1 MSLDISIRMSQ
12 TIKPINISFKELNTE
27 FDQEISLIESRIHRN
42 PWSQEQIKE
51 SFQNKNNLV
60 IGVFNQDELIGYCFI
75 LIAQTEAE
83 ILNIAIDINFQ
94 RKGLGEILLKEC
106 FERLKSQQAKNLF
119 LEVRESNHAAKNLY
133 SKMGFKTIGIRKNYY
148 SDNEDASMMQLIF

>member
-12 TIKPINISFKELNTE
+12 TTKPINISFKELDIE
-27 FDQEISLIESRIHRN
+27 FNQEISLIENRIHRN
-42 PWSQEQIKE
+42 PWSKEQIKE
-51 SFQNKNNLV
+51 SFQNKNNLA
-60 IGVFNQDELIGYCFI
+60 IGTFNQDELIGYCFM

-94 RKGLGEILLKEC
+94 RKGLGETLLKEC
-106 FERLKSQQAKNLF
+106 FERLKSHKVKNLF
-119 LEVRESNHAAKNLY
+119 LEVRQSNHAAKNLY

-148 SDNEDASMMQLIF
+148 SDNEDASSMQLIF

>member
-94 RKGLGEILLKEC
+94 RKGLGEKLLKEC
-106 FERLKSQQAKNLF
+106 IERLKSQKVKNLF
-119 LEVRESNHAAKNLY
+119 LEVRQSNHAAKNLY

>member
-148 SDNEDASMMQLIF
+148 SDNEDANMMQLLF

>member
-83 ILNIAIDINFQ
+83 ILNIATDINFQ
-94 RKGLGEILLKEC
+94 RKGLGEKLLKEC
-106 FERLKSQQAKNLF
+106 IERLKSQKVKNLF
-119 LEVRESNHAAKNLY
+119 LEVRQSNHAAKNLY

-148 SDNEDASMMQLIF
+148 SDNEDANMMQLLF

>member
-119 LEVRESNHAAKNLY
+119 LEVRQSNHAAKNLY
-133 SKMGFKTIGIRKNYY
+133 SKIGFKTIGIRKNYY
-148 SDNEDASMMQLIF
+148 SDNEDANMMQLIF

>member
-12 TIKPINISFKELNTE
+12 TTKPINISFKELDIE
-27 FDQEISLIESRIHRN
+27 FNQEISLIENRIHRN
-42 PWSQEQIKE
+42 PWSKEQIKE
-51 SFQNKNNLV
+51 SFQNKNNLA
-60 IGVFNQDELIGYCFI
+60 IGTFNQDELIGYCFM

-83 ILNIAIDINFQ
+83 ILNIATDINFQ
-94 RKGLGEILLKEC
+94 RKGLGETLLKEC
-106 FERLKSQQAKNLF
+106 FERLKSHKVKNLF
-119 LEVRESNHAAKNLY
+119 LEVRQSNHAAKNLY

>member
-12 TIKPINISFKELNTE
+12 TTKPINISFKELDIELN
-27 FDQEISLIESRIHRN
+27 QEISLIENRIHRN
-42 PWSQEQIKE
+42 PWSKEQIKE
-51 SFQNKNNLV
+51 SFQNKNNLA
-60 IGVFNQDELIGYCFI
+60 IGTFNQDELIGYCFM

-83 ILNIAIDINFQ
+83 ILNIATDINFQ
-94 RKGLGEILLKEC
+94 RKGLGETLLKEC
-106 FERLKSQQAKNLF
+106 FERLKSHKVKNLF
-119 LEVRESNHAAKNLY
+119 LEVRQSNHAAKNLY

>member
-148 SDNEDASMMQLIF
+148 SNNEDANMMQLLF

>member
-1 MSLDISIRMSQ
+1 
-12 TIKPINISFKELNTE
+12 
-27 FDQEISLIESRIHRN
+27 
-42 PWSQEQIKE
+42 
-51 SFQNKNNLV
+51 V

-148 SDNEDASMMQLIF
+148 SDNEDANMMQLLF

>member
-148 SDNEDASMMQLIF
+148 SDNEDANMMQLNF

>member
-1 MSLDISIRMSQ
+1 MSLDISIRMNQ
-12 TIKPINISFKELNTE
+12 TTKPINISFKELNIE

-60 IGVFNQDELIGYCFI
+60 IGVFNQDELIGYCFM
-75 LIAQTEAE
+75 LTAQTEAE

-94 RKGLGEILLKEC
+94 RKGLGETLLKEC
-106 FERLKSQQAKNLF
+106 FERLKSQKVKNLF
-119 LEVRESNHAAKNLY
+119 LEVRQSNHAAKNLY
-133 SKMGFKTIGIRKNYY
+133 SKIGFKTIGIRKNYY
-148 SDNEDASMMQLIF
+148 SDNEDANMMQLIF

>member
-1 MSLDISIRMSQ
+1 MSQ
-12 TIKPINISFKELNTE
+12 TTKPINISFKELNTE

-119 LEVRESNHAAKNLY
+119 LEVRESNHAAKNLD
-133 SKMGFKTIGIRKNYY
+133 SKMGFKTIAIRKNYY
-148 SDNEDASMMQLIF
+148 SDNEDANMMQLLF

>member
-1 MSLDISIRMSQ
+1 MSLDISTRMSQ
-12 TIKPINISFKELNTE
+12 TTKPINISFKELNTE

-94 RKGLGEILLKEC
+94 RKGLGEKLLKEC
-106 FERLKSQQAKNLF
+106 IERLKSQKVKNLF
-119 LEVRESNHAAKNLY
+119 LEVRQSNHAAKNLY

>member
-1 MSLDISIRMSQ
+1 MSQ
-12 TIKPINISFKELNTE
+12 TTKPINISFKELNTE

-148 SDNEDASMMQLIF
+148 SDNEDANMMQLIF

>member
-1 MSLDISIRMSQ
+1 MSLDISTRMSQ
-12 TIKPINISFKELNTE
+12 TTKPINISFKELNTE

-148 SDNEDASMMQLIF
+148 SDNEDANMMQLNF

>member
-94 RKGLGEILLKEC
+94 RKGLGEKLLKEC
-106 FERLKSQQAKNLF
+106 IERLKSQKVKNLF
-119 LEVRESNHAAKNLY
+119 LEVRQSNHAAKNLY
-133 SKMGFKTIGIRKNYY
+133 SKIGFKTIGIRKNYY
-148 SDNEDASMMQLIF
+148 SDNEDANMMQLIF

>member
-1 MSLDISIRMSQ
+1 MSLDISTRMSQ
-12 TIKPINISFKELNTE
+12 TTKPINISFKELNTE

-148 SDNEDASMMQLIF
+148 SDNEDANMMQLIF

>member
-148 SDNEDASMMQLIF
+148 SDNEDANMMQLIF

>member
-12 TIKPINISFKELNTE
+12 TTKPINISFKELNTE

-148 SDNEDASMMQLIF
+148 SDNEDANMMQLIF

>member
-1 MSLDISIRMSQ
+1 MSLDISTRMSQ
-12 TIKPINISFKELNTE
+12 TTKPINISFKELNTE

-148 SDNEDASMMQLIF
+148 SDNEDANMMQLLF

>member
-1 MSLDISIRMSQ
+1 MSLGISIRMSQ
-12 TIKPINISFKELNTE
+12 TTKPINISFKELDVE
-27 FDQEISLIESRIHRN
+27 FDREISLIENRIHRN

-51 SFQNKNNLV
+51 SFQNRNNLV
-60 IGVFNQDELIGYCFI
+60 IGAFNQDELIGYCFM

-94 RKGLGEILLKEC
+94 RKGLGETLLKEC
-106 FERLKSQQAKNLF
+106 LERLESQKAKNLF
-119 LEVRESNHAAKNLY
+119 LEVRQSNHAAKNLY

>member
-83 ILNIAIDINFQ
+83 ILNIAIDISFQ

-148 SDNEDASMMQLIF
+148 SDNEDANMMQLLF

>member
-94 RKGLGEILLKEC
+94 RKGLGEKLLKEC
-106 FERLKSQQAKNLF
+106 IERLKSQKVKNLF
-119 LEVRESNHAAKNLY
+119 LEVRQSNHAAKNLY
-133 SKMGFKTIGIRKNYY
+133 SKMSFETIGIRKNYY

>member
-12 TIKPINISFKELNTE
+12 TTKPINISFKELDIE
-27 FDQEISLIESRIHRN
+27 FNQEISLIENRIHRN
-42 PWSQEQIKE
+42 PWSKEQIKE

-60 IGVFNQDELIGYCFI
+60 IGAFNQDELIGYCFM

-83 ILNIAIDINFQ
+83 ILNIATDINFQ
-94 RKGLGEILLKEC
+94 RKGLGETLLKEC
-106 FERLKSQQAKNLF
+106 FERLKSHKVKNLF
-119 LEVRESNHAAKNLY
+119 LEVRQSNHAAKNLY

>member
-12 TIKPINISFKELNTE
+12 TTKPINISFKELDIE
-27 FDQEISLIESRIHRN
+27 FNQEISLIENRIHRN
-42 PWSQEQIKE
+42 PWSKEQIKE
-51 SFQNKNNLV
+51 SFQNRNNLA
-60 IGVFNQDELIGYCFI
+60 IGTFNQDELIGYCFM

-83 ILNIAIDINFQ
+83 ILNIATDINFQ
-94 RKGLGEILLKEC
+94 RKGLGETLLKEC
-106 FERLKSQQAKNLF
+106 FERLKSHKVKNLF
-119 LEVRESNHAAKNLY
+119 LEVRQSNHAAKNLY

>member
-12 TIKPINISFKELNTE
+12 TTKPINISFKELNTE

>member
-1 MSLDISIRMSQ
+1 MSLDISTRMSQ
-12 TIKPINISFKELNTE
+12 TTKPINISFKELNTE
-27 FDQEISLIESRIHRN
+27 FDQEISLIESRVHRN

-60 IGVFNQDELIGYCFI
+60 IGVLNQDELIGYCFI

-94 RKGLGEILLKEC
+94 RKGLGQILLKEC

-148 SDNEDASMMQLIF
+148 SNNEDANMMQLLF

>member
-94 RKGLGEILLKEC
+94 RKGLGEKLLKEC
-106 FERLKSQQAKNLF
+106 IERLKSKKVKNLF
-119 LEVRESNHAAKNLY
+119 LEVRQSNHAAKNLY

>member
-94 RKGLGEILLKEC
+94 RKGLGEKLLKEC
-106 FERLKSQQAKNLF
+106 IERLKSQKVKNLF
-119 LEVRESNHAAKNLY
+119 LEVRQSNHAAKNLY

-148 SDNEDASMMQLIF
+148 SDNEDANMMQLLF

>member
-1 MSLDISIRMSQ
+1 MSQ
-12 TIKPINISFKELNTE
+12 TIKPINISFKELNSE

-148 SDNEDASMMQLIF
+148 SDNEDANMMQLIF

>member
-1 MSLDISIRMSQ
+1 MSLDISTRMSQ
-12 TIKPINISFKELNTE
+12 TTKPINISFKELNTE

-148 SDNEDASMMQLIF
+148 SNNEDASMMQLIF

>member
-1 MSLDISIRMSQ
+1 MSLDISIRMNQ
-12 TIKPINISFKELNTE
+12 TTKPINISFKELNTE

-148 SDNEDASMMQLIF
+148 SDNEDANMMQLFF